1 MCCSHN
7 RSVAPSAV
15 NAHSSGWKGNPPG
28 LPQSTCVPVVQDA
41 CCVLQ
46 SGAEQSQG
54 RGLWG
59 CWDRREGMWLTRE
72 SSPAWFC
79 IFSVPSSAFS
89 LQKRI
94 AECQYW
100 PVEVCRMPVVSSS
113 KGKTSK
119 ADKVKMEGLC
129 CSGLWDSTVLLS
141 VFFQCL
147 CYTKTSLEPA
157 KASQRAG
164 GFVKGLISLIELL
177 NKQRIRFLPYSLQ
190 ISHRWSVLAWW
201 RGVGGRLLFEK

>member
-1 MCCSHN
+1 MHT
-7 RSVAPSAV
+7 AV
-15 NAHSSGWKGNPPG
+15 DGKEIHQACPKVPAFQWCKMHAVSCRVG
-28 LPQSTCVPVVQDA
+28 QSKA
-41 CCVLQ
+41 RA
-46 SGAEQSQG
+46 GAFGAAGTEG
-54 RGLWG
+54 RAV
-59 CWDRREGMWLTRE
+59 WLTRE
-72 SSPAWFC
+72 NSPAWFC

-129 CSGLWDSTVLLS
+129 CSSLWGSTVLLG
-141 VFFQCL
+141 VFCQCL

-157 KASQRAG
+157 KASQRAR

-190 ISHRWSVLAWW
+190 ISHLWSVLAWW